1 MKFRVNIQFLF
12 VGENSCI
19 LNEVTLWDFSCP
31 VVVLNPDQ
39 SVISKQQE
47 GQCTHINETIQDSQ
61 VFFKNSRLLQKKNKG
76 DLTNMEKMIGSSS
89 KTKSLKMQLP
99 DPSRCATLPHQYC
112 VCSPHYNIAVFLLYF
127 IHNDPKAHLYWQNML
142 STIFKASRENID
154 KKLATYSIHSQCT
167 PLDKLLTVT
176 CYTSIDRKLKPGK
189 HI

>member
-1 MKFRVNIQFLF
+1 MKQFKIAKSSSRT
-12 VGENSCI
+12 ED
-19 LNEVTLWDFSCP
+19 LW
-31 VVVLNPDQ
+31 
-39 SVISKQQE
+39 
-47 GQCTHINETIQDSQ
+47 
-61 VFFKNSRLLQKKNKG
+61 QKKNKG

-154 KKLATYSIHSQCT
+154 NKLATYPTHLQCT
-167 PLDKLLTVT
+167 LLDKLLTVT

>member
-1 MKFRVNIQFLF
+1 MTFRVNIQFLF

-76 DLTNMEKMIGSSS
+76 DLTNMEK
-89 KTKSLKMQLP
+89 K
-99 DPSRCATLPHQYC
+99 
-112 VCSPHYNIAVFLLYF
+112 
-127 IHNDPKAHLYWQNML
+127 
-142 STIFKASRENID
+142 
-154 KKLATYSIHSQCT
+154 
-167 PLDKLLTVT
+167 
-176 CYTSIDRKLKPGK
+176 
-189 HI
+189 